1 MSSPSDNER
10 KMTLGE
16 AAQYLNVSPRKVGS
30 MVKAG
35 LIQAKP
41 DPLDR
46 RRRLVLVADLDS
58 LKRESLNRG

>member
-1 MSSPSDNER
+1 
-10 KMTLGE
+10 MTLAE
-16 AAQYLNVSPRKVGS
+16 AARYLNVSPRKVGS

-35 LIQAKP
+35 IIQAKP

-58 LKRESLNRG
+58 LKRESLNRR

>member
-1 MSSPSDNER
+1 
-10 KMTLGE
+10 MTLAE
-16 AAQYLNVSPRKVGS
+16 AARYLNVSPRKVGS

-35 LIQAKP
+35 LIQVKT

-58 LKRESLNRG
+58 LKRESLNRR